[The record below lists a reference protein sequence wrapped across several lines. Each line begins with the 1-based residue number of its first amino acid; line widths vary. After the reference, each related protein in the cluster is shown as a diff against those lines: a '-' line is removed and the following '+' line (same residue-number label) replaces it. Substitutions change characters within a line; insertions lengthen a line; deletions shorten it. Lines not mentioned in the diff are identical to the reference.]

1 MNSGRSGSLAA
12 LRIAAAAYIF
22 YLGWTVLRDTL
33 NGSSTIPVW
42 VGWLAG
48 LVFMGASLAY
58 GVYSFRRYR
67 QEQKAAQAQ
76 EPSPDEEDA
85 P

>member
-1 MNSGRSGSLAA
+1 MTAA
-12 LRIAAAAYIF
+12 
-22 YLGWTVLRDTL
+22 
-33 NGSSTIPVW
+33 SSTIPVW

-76 EPSPDEEDA
+76 ETSPDEEDA